1 MSLAD
6 LLKRS
11 SKPDQQKK
19 MINRL
24 TAQVEVNQALANSG
38 DLDELMK
45 QASEARKLVDA
56 ERMILYTIEGASLVS
71 RVSGDGKKKAS
82 RKVHIPLVN
91 GNIPTHVANTGET
104 VNIPDITDP
113 FELKRLGQGV
123 TYDARLFAPL
133 HGRKRAKAILAGP
146 VIYHGR
152 TVGVLEAVN
161 KASGESFISLIAALQ
176 ASIVL
181 GIAIAIGVTFH
192 NYLMIAPIMGIVI
205 LFSLGFSG
213 ISVTVA
219 ATAKSQET
227 FWGIIN
233 FLGMPLFMLS
243 PALFPLELMPT
254 WLATLA
260 SLNPATYAILMIREM
275 MSGVTQ
281 DISLIMGLG
290 ILLVFAGVMVAIAS
304 YVFRKE
310 VNKPF

>member
-1 MSLAD
+1 MKRYRKSRTGVLVRLIQPAIWIIVIGNTFAGTQPLIQSVGFD
-6 LLKRS
+6 GSYIEFMAPGVIILTAIFTSIFGGVNTLWDRRYGFMNKVLTAPISRS
-11 SKPDQQKK
+11 SIALGK
-19 MINRL
+19 M
-24 TAQVEVNQALANSG
+24 LA
-38 DLDELMK
+38 
-45 QASEARKLVDA
+45 
-56 ERMILYTIEGASLVS
+56 
-71 RVSGDGKKKAS
+71 
-82 RKVHIPLVN
+82 
-91 GNIPTHVANTGET
+91 
-104 VNIPDITDP
+104 
-113 FELKRLGQGV
+113 
-123 TYDARLFAPL
+123 
-133 HGRKRAKAILAGP
+133 
-146 VIYHGR
+146 
-152 TVGVLEAVN
+152 
-161 KASGESFISLIAALQ
+161 ISLIAALQ

-290 ILLVFAGVMVAIAS
+290 ILLVFAGVMVALAS
-304 YVFRKE
+304 YVFRRE